1 MIRFLDMREQLKSR
15 DYPCLCLFGNDT
27 WVRRKAVSNVYDALN
42 VPNDGFS
49 VDFLDNP
56 TFEDIKLACMTPAL
70 FCDKKVV
77 VCENFVFPIGPKAQT
92 VKKDLSALIAR
103 SDGSFCLVF
112 VTDNDK
118 LFEIDGVE
126 KVNCNK
132 LDRDSI
138 CKWIISYGK
147 RQQFAIDRIVADR
160 LAQYCLNDMSRV
172 AIETQKLIDYGEAS
186 LDAIEQLVHK
196 DAEYVVYD
204 LSQVIARKNVS
215 RALELYKGLVY
226 RGEEPRAL
234 FGLLYNFY
242 RRAYYVKTS
251 VGEASDIAA
260 LLGVKT
266 GAIEFAKEAAARYK
280 PMQLKRALELFED
293 TDNKLKAYLDENEV
307 MTNLIMQLVAL

>member
-1 MIRFLDMREQLKSR
+1 MREQLKSR
-15 DYPCLCLFGNDT
+15 DYPCLCLCGNDS
-27 WVRRKAVSNVYDALN
+27 WVRRKAVSNVCDVLN

-77 VCENFVFPIGPKAQT
+77 VCENFALPMGQKGQS

-103 SDGSFCLVF
+103 ADGSFCLVF

-118 LFEIDGVE
+118 GLEIDGAE
-126 KVNCNK
+126 KVICNK

-147 RQQFAIDRIVADR
+147 RQQVVIDRMVADK
-160 LAQYCLNDMSRV
+160 LAQYCLNDMSRIS
-172 AIETQKLIDYGEAS
+172 IETQKLIDYGEVS
-186 LDAIEQLVHK
+186 LEAIEQLVHK

-204 LSQVIARKNVS
+204 LSQVIARRNVS
-215 RALELYKGLVY
+215 RALELYRGLVS

-251 VGEASDIAA
+251 VGDASYIAN

-280 PMQLKRALELFED
+280 PMQLKRALELFEQA
-293 TDNKLKAYLDENEV
+293 DNKLKSFLDENEV
-307 MTNLIMQLVAL
+307 MTILIMQLVAL

>member
-1 MIRFLDMREQLKSR
+1 MREQLKSK
-15 DYPCLCLFGNDT
+15 DYPCLCLCGNDS
-27 WVRRKAVSNVYDALN
+27 WVRRKAVSNVCDALN

-77 VCENFVFPIGPKAQT
+77 VCENFVLPMGQKGQS
-92 VKKDLSALIAR
+92 VKKDLSALISRA
-103 SDGSFCLVF
+103 DGSFCLVF

-118 LFEIDGVE
+118 GLEIDGAE
-126 KVNCNK
+126 KIICNK

-147 RQQFAIDRIVADR
+147 RQQVVIDRMVADK
-160 LAQYCLNDMSRV
+160 LAQYCLNDMSRIS
-172 AIETQKLIDYGEAS
+172 IETQKLIDYGEVS
-186 LDAIEQLVHK
+186 LEAIEQLVHK

-204 LSQVIARKNVS
+204 LSQVIARRNVS
-215 RALELYKGLVY
+215 RALELYRGLVS

-251 VGEASDIAA
+251 VGDASDIAN

-280 PMQLKRALELFED
+280 PMQLKRALELFEQA
-293 TDNKLKAYLDENEV
+293 DNKLKSFLDENEV
-307 MTNLIMQLVAL
+307 MTILIMQLVAL